1 MYRCRNTRP
10 VFVEL
15 PVWPTL
21 NFHGDP
27 GSCPFNTKRRE
38 KLEKLRKEVKENR
51 EGIRAINQEEVTSDM
66 QICLLLNSIIFN
78 INIHE

>member
-1 MYRCRNTRP
+1 MTYWYRNTRP

-38 KLEKLRKEVKENR
+38 KLEKLGKEVKENR
-51 EGIRAINQEEVTSDM
+51 EGIPVINQEEV
-66 QICLLLNSIIFN
+66 IFD
-78 INIHE
+78 IHIYVV